1 MCELT
6 KHITISFGETDTEY
20 FGRINN
26 DGCITTHNVSIND
39 VPNENDAMM
48 IFLANALGYE
58 PACLLNLD
66 VFATDE
72 EDFK

>member
-1 MCELT
+1 MCEMT
-6 KHITISFGETDTEY
+6 RHITISFGETDTEY
-20 FGRINN
+20 IGRIDN
-26 DGCITTHNVSIND
+26 DGCITSHNVYIKD

-58 PACLLNLD
+58 PAFLLNLD
-66 VFATDE
+66 VFETDE